1 MNTDMNRVN
10 KMKQMRNSGK
20 SLQEIADVY
29 SISRERVR
37 QIIGNTGKSFLRTF
51 AVAKLKSVE
60 YSFDTTRDDIKNNIK
75 RFKGMF
81 LKKLA
86 TVPHKTKTMGQD
98 AEIIVSEKLRDLGFE
113 NSLMR
118 SGYSFDILLDNGIKV
133 DVKASYKKGYTSK
146 KQISGMY
153 AFKVRKDKK
162 GDYCDYF
169 ICYIPDHNIFFVIP
183 NNKVNYIN
191 ALYIPWPIT
200 SRNWTPWAE
209 YKDRFDLLKK

>member
-86 TVPHKTKTMGQD
+86 TIPHKIKSVGQD
-98 AEIIVSEKLRDLGFE
+98 AEIIVSEKLKDLGLE

-118 SGYSFDILLDNGIKV
+118 TGYIFDILLDNGIKI

-146 KQISGMY
+146 KQKSGMY
-153 AFKVRKDKK
+153 SFHVQKQRK
-162 GDYCDYF
+162 GDYCDFF

-183 NNKVNYIN
+183 NCEINYVES
-191 ALYIPWPIT
+191 LYIPWPIT